1 MRISRILIGFAMSV
15 SLSAFAGAAFA
26 GQDDSTT
33 VAEINGHKL
42 TMAELE
48 QKEAGQL
55 LHARYQ
61 YYVAQRQ
68 ALDQLI
74 DERLL
79 EMQAEKEHVTVEQL
93 LQRHAS
99 NQAKDP
105 TEDQLQIYYEGL
117 ETKDSFADVKASI
130 LDHIRQIRETKAR
143 AAYLET
149 LRSQANILVALGP
162 PSAEIA
168 LEGAPMLG
176 SPKAPVQLVEFADY
190 ECPYCKKVHPE
201 LKKLHDEYGDK
212 LAVAFKDFP
221 LPMHAHS
228 EKAAEAARC
237 AGDQG
242 KFWEFHD
249 VLFSGGGLEV
259 PQLKEYARNL
269 KLDTGR
275 FDKCLDSGEET
286 AAVRKDFAQ
295 GTKLGLTGTPSFFIN
310 GHFLSGAVDYKT
322 LRATVDQQLKLP
334 APTKESAEK

>member
-61 YYVAQRQ
+61 YYVAHRQ

-117 ETKDSFADVKASI
+117 ETKDSFADVK
-130 LDHIRQIRETKAR
+130 
-143 AAYLET
+143 
-149 LRSQANILVALGP
+149 
-162 PSAEIA
+162 
-168 LEGAPMLG
+168 
-176 SPKAPVQLVEFADY
+176 
-190 ECPYCKKVHPE
+190 
-201 LKKLHDEYGDK
+201 
-212 LAVAFKDFP
+212 
-221 LPMHAHS
+221 
-228 EKAAEAARC
+228 
-237 AGDQG
+237 
-242 KFWEFHD
+242 
-249 VLFSGGGLEV
+249 
-259 PQLKEYARNL
+259 
-269 KLDTGR
+269 
-275 FDKCLDSGEET
+275 
-286 AAVRKDFAQ
+286 
-295 GTKLGLTGTPSFFIN
+295 
-310 GHFLSGAVDYKT
+310 
-322 LRATVDQQLKLP
+322 
-334 APTKESAEK
+334 